1 MPYFIISL
9 TFSIILSVHESVVRI
24 IYEQVCKMI
33 EYVSE
38 MMEKCIAGCRKILY
52 TNHKSKHSV

>member
-24 IYEQVCKMI
+24 IYEQICKMI
-33 EYVSE
+33 RYVSR
-38 MMEKCIAGCRKILY
+38 MME
-52 TNHKSKHSV
+52 